1 MNNIESCFVELGS
14 YGTTAGLIAPCTG
27 FLGINAP
34 RLLWVGC
41 FCLVVGFIIVTLIM
55 LGTAWLIRRDL
66 KQLSTRI
73 VSLKSNSD
81 GALDSSGLVQLR
93 NIMQGSSMTKDAWNE
108 FEETLFKWG
117 EGEDARFFNTCQ
129 ADTYFSDRTILS
141 GRINLR
147 FYGAIPGILTS
158 TGLLLTFIGIL
169 IGLHHI
175 KPDPIDPSKLRGVE
189 DLVYSLSGKFI
200 SSICALVLAVI
211 FTIIEKPIEG
221 SLTYY
226 VHSLIASLNR
236 TLTRKS
242 SEHIQQDIH
251 HELSEQKDI
260 LLRMNNNMEAQ
271 SNVLTMFGADLSGSL
286 KQGVSESLEPS
297 LNKIA
302 EAMDALKQQKSE
314 SLTDSLGQI
323 ISEFKSALLGTA
335 NNDIQTLGVTL
346 TRTAD
351 MMSAMNEQSRL
362 SQERMG
368 DVIQSLDAAFSKQS
382 STGDEQLARLVNTM
396 QVVCDKL
403 EMAASQSS
411 GNMESSV
418 TQLLDRLHD
427 SFTSQAAEMS
437 RRNDELSVV
446 MKGMLDQVQ
455 QSLSVSSNS
464 VVNTVSDVIE
474 KSSEWS
480 QKTNAQFSV
489 VLEEQARNT
498 KAVNEARESLNV
510 EMLRRNDEL
519 SAMMRGMLEQVHQS
533 LNNSSNS
540 VATTVSGV
548 LEKSSEWNEKT
559 TAQFSAVL
567 EEQTRNAKAVNDAR
581 DALNGALEIF
591 KQAVNEGA
599 STLKQ
604 MGSGSASIK
613 DGVTVLNGAVS
624 NLGKTQDKVSGL
636 ASLVEKNAE
645 NLRVVIENQKDI
657 VDKYQAVVGDLDKTL
672 SSVLIKVQSGL
683 ENYSAGVKGSLERTL
698 GQFDTELGNATSRL
712 GATVRDLTESLDSL
726 VDITAQSRGN
736 GV

>member
-1 MNNIESCFVELGS
+1 
-14 YGTTAGLIAPCTG
+14 
-27 FLGINAP
+27 
-34 RLLWVGC
+34 
-41 FCLVVGFIIVTLIM
+41 
-55 LGTAWLIRRDL
+55 
-66 KQLSTRI
+66 
-73 VSLKSNSD
+73 
-81 GALDSSGLVQLR
+81 
-93 NIMQGSSMTKDAWNE
+93 
-108 FEETLFKWG
+108 
-117 EGEDARFFNTCQ
+117 
-129 ADTYFSDRTILS
+129 
-141 GRINLR
+141 
-147 FYGAIPGILTS
+147 
-158 TGLLLTFIGIL
+158 
-169 IGLHHI
+169 
-175 KPDPIDPSKLRGVE
+175 
-189 DLVYSLSGKFI
+189 
-200 SSICALVLAVI
+200 
-211 FTIIEKPIEG
+211 
-221 SLTYY
+221 
-226 VHSLIASLNR
+226 
-236 TLTRKS
+236 
-242 SEHIQQDIH
+242 
-251 HELSEQKDI
+251 
-260 LLRMNNNMEAQ
+260 
-271 SNVLTMFGADLSGSL
+271 
-286 KQGVSESLEPS
+286 
-297 LNKIA
+297 
-302 EAMDALKQQKSE
+302 
-314 SLTDSLGQI
+314 
-323 ISEFKSALLGTA
+323 
-335 NNDIQTLGVTL
+335 
-346 TRTAD
+346 
-351 MMSAMNEQSRL
+351 
-362 SQERMG
+362 
-368 DVIQSLDAAFSKQS
+368 
-382 STGDEQLARLVNTM
+382 
-396 QVVCDKL
+396 
-403 EMAASQSS
+403 MAASQSS

-510 EMLRRNDEL
+510 EMLRRNDDL

-559 TAQFSAVL
+559 TTQFSAVL

>member
-1 MNNIESCFVELGS
+1 MNNIESCFVGWGNLFGACGFGIL
-14 YGTTAGLIAPCTG
+14 YAPRILWFGCVG
-27 FLGINAP
+27 LGIGFSWALG
-34 RLLWVGC
+34 RLLSKYWSISGK
-41 FCLVVGFIIVTLIM
+41 LQGLKERIEI
-55 LGTAWLIRRDL
+55 L
-66 KQLSTRI
+66 KQR
-73 VSLKSNSD
+73 KD
-81 GALDSSGLVQLR
+81 GVLDASGLAELR
-93 NIMQGSSMTKDAWNE
+93 TIMESSELTKDAWSE
-108 FEETLFKWG
+108 FEETLFKVG
-117 EGEDARFFNTCQ
+117 EGPDARFFNTCQ
-129 ADTYFSDRTILS
+129 ADTYFSEATILS
-141 GRINLR
+141 GRINMR
-147 FYGAIPGILTS
+147 VYASIPGIITS
-158 TGLLLTFIGIL
+158 IGLLLTFGGIL
-169 IGLHHI
+169 IGLSNI
-175 KPDPIDPSKLRGVE
+175 KPDPLDPGKLKGVE
-189 DLVYSLSGKFI
+189 ELVYSLSGKFI
-200 SSICALVLAVI
+200 SSISALILAVI
-211 FTIIEKPIEG
+211 FTFIEKPIEG
-221 SLTYY
+221 KLSSHI
-226 VHSLIASLNR
+226 HSLISTLNGF
-236 TLTRKS
+236 LTRKS
-242 SEHIQQDIH
+242 SEHIQQELKN
-251 HELSEQKDI
+251 ELSEQKDI
-260 LLRMNNNMEAQ
+260 LLRMKNHMEDQ
-271 SNVLTMFGADLSGSL
+271 LTVLTMFNADLSGSL

-403 EMAASQSS
+403 ETAASQSS

-591 KQAVNEGA
+591 TRAVNEGA

-604 MGSGSASIK
+604 MGAGSASIK

-645 NLRVVIENQKDI
+645 NLRVVIERQEDI
-657 VDKYQAVVGDLDKTL
+657 VNKYQAVVADLDKTL
-672 SSVLIKVQSGL
+672 STVLTKVQSGL

-698 GQFDTELGNATSRL
+698 GQFDIELGNATSRL

-726 VDITAQSRGN
+726 VDIAAQSRGN